1 MEEFDLAK
9 FDPNL
14 AALTEIADSYRSLTI
29 AGIDDKDGYDKVHA
43 ARMDLKARRVTVE
56 KTAKAARQKA
66 VDFQKN
72 VIAHEKQLIAI
83 IEPLELSLHTM
94 ENSIDE
100 EKERIKRRALLP
112 ERREKCEAIGL
123 TLVLDDTL
131 LSMDPERFVSWYNE
145 QKEVYLN
152 AKETAMREAQAKLDK
167 EKLDA
172 ENLKNAEQR
181 KKDEEARIEQARK
194 ETAERV
200 ERETKERI
208 EREAR
213 EKTEREAKEQAEL
226 EGKKKYVAFLALNGV
241 KESFPTY
248 PRQERE
254 AAKFMASRLP
264 DGTVH
269 LYKHVDSIKL

>member
-1 MEEFDLAK
+1 MEEFDVVK
-9 FDPNL
+9 FDPNI
-14 AALTEIADSYRSLTI
+14 AALTEVADGYRSLTI
-29 AGIDDKDGYDKVHA
+29 AGIDDKEGYEKVHA
-43 ARMDLKARRVTVE
+43 ARMDLKARRVVVE

-66 VDFQKN
+66 LDFQKL
-72 VIAHEKQLIAI
+72 VISHEKELIGI
-83 IEPLELSLHTM
+83 IEPLELSLHAM
-94 ENSIDE
+94 ENAVDE

-181 KKDEEARIEQARK
+181 KRDEEARLEQARK

-208 EREAR
+208 EREAQ
-213 EKTEREAKEQAEL
+213 EKTEREAKEQAAL
-226 EGKKKYVAFLALNGV
+226 EGKKKYMAFLTKNGV
-241 KESFPTY
+241 NESFPTY
-248 PRQERE
+248 PRQDRVP
-254 AAKFMASRLP
+254 ANFIGARLP
-264 DGTVH
+264 DGTFS
-269 LYKHVDSIKL
+269 LYELVDSIKL